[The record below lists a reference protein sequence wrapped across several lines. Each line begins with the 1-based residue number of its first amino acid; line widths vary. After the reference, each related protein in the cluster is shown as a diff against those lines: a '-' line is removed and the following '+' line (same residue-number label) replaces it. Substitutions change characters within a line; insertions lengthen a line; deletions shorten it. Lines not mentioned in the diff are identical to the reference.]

1 MGMSVTISVATERD
15 AEQIFRLQY
24 LCFQSEA
31 ALYGNY
37 RIEPLVEHL
46 DSVQAAVASDSVF
59 VARLGDEVVGSVR
72 GSVRARDAKGEAGGA
87 DAVEATDDTGLIE
100 KVCVHPR
107 LQGHGI
113 GARLLHAVEGAL
125 AERGA
130 KRYRLLTGHRSD
142 ANVRLYQREG
152 YERVGTDEAGDG
164 VPMIVLEK
172 QATAVPAGTETYAA
186 TA

>member
-1 MGMSVTISVATERD
+1 MGMSVTISVATAKD

-37 RIEPLVEHL
+37 RIGPLVQTL
-46 DSVQAAVASDSVF
+46 DSVREEVVSDCVF

-72 GSVRARDAKGEAGGA
+72 GRIA
-87 DAVEATDDTGLIE
+87 DDGTASIGKL
-100 KVCVHPR
+100 CVHPR

-113 GARLLHAVEGAL
+113 GARLLRAAESTL
-125 AERGA
+125 AEERGA
-130 KRYRLLTGHRSD
+130 TRFRLHTGHRSEG
-142 ANVRLYQREG
+142 NLRLYRRVG
-152 YERVGTDEAGDG
+152 YETVGTSKGEDG

-172 QATAVPAGTETYAA
+172 AAPTGSYAA

>member
-1 MGMSVTISVATERD
+1 MGMSVTISVATEQD

-37 RIEPLVEHL
+37 RIAPLVQTLE
-46 DSVQAAVASDSVF
+46 SVRQELVSDCVF

-72 GSVRARDAKGEAGGA
+72 GSITEDGA
-87 DAVEATDDTGLIE
+87 AAIGKL
-100 KVCVHPR
+100 CVHPR

-113 GARLLHAVEGAL
+113 GARLLRAAEAAL
-125 AERGA
+125 AEERGA
-130 KRYRLLTGHRSD
+130 TKFRLHTGHRSEG
-142 ANVRLYQREG
+142 NLRLYRRVG
-152 YERVGTDEAGDG
+152 YETVGTAEGTDG

-172 QATAVPAGTETYAA
+172 AAGTYVATA
-186 TA
+186 